1 MKKSLLFISCMLMF
15 FAFSSSSFAANGKL
29 VQKGSDEYEVQGEK
43 FEVLT
48 WLDNDNGSLMYTVP
62 TKVKNKQAV
71 AQFVDELAGKKS
83 NHRENPPFSTLGF
96 KTKWSRD
103 LTGYATNNNDA
114 KITWK
119 TSGYNE
125 SAFFYPITTQEMVV
139 NEGTVSAYWN
149 GSGNADKIV
158 LSYQYKFTGLNVVL
172 SFPPALQEIG
182 DTVKYTSSPIE
193 DQWYLITT
201 SESGKAETRGV
212 FTGSELKTNADIYK
226 GGYIYRPTIETKIS
240 FSEGN

>member
-29 VQKGSDEYEVQGEK
+29 VQKSSDEYEVLGEK

-48 WLDNDNGSLMYTVP
+48 WVDNDNGSLMYTVP
-62 TKVKNKQAV
+62 TKVNNKQAV
-71 AQFVDELAGKKS
+71 AQFVDELAGKKTNYGEEPS
-83 NHRENPPFSTLGF
+83 HSTLGF
-96 KTKWSRD
+96 KTNWSRD
-103 LTGYATNNNDA
+103 LTGYATNSNDA

-125 SAFFYPITTQEMVV
+125 DAFFYPITTQEMVV
-139 NEGTVSAYWN
+139 NEGNISAYWN

-158 LSYQYKFTGLNVVL
+158 LSYQYKFTGFNVVL

-182 DTVKYTSSPIE
+182 DTVKYTFSPVD

-201 SESGKAETRGV
+201 SESGKAESRGL
-212 FTGSELKTNADIYK
+212 FTGADLKTNADIYK
-226 GGYIYRPTIETKIS
+226 GGYIYRPTIETKVK
-240 FSEGN
+240 FTDGN